1 MAFCGLI
8 ELVLAMEFRL
18 ISDPLLRSRMSPL
31 LSYLAP
37 SIPPLWRLSTASRQA
52 RLLMPTSPGCRSSG
66 IHTTARQRAQSSSN
80 AADLDFLEDKPGLK
94 PKPTMQSASPQRRP
108 TDNVIDNR
116 INSLLDS
123 TFHTPTLAKRKPQT
137 AADLSELMMDTASRN
152 SMRHRDPKKYHEIAK
167 KMAFPTRKTAGAGN
181 PTLLSDEAFQSLGVT
196 RRTPKRAQR
205 TVRSRPAVGRTI
217 DVLPD
222 RGVDVGRA
230 MKNLD
235 IACAVNK
242 VRQDLARQ
250 RFHERPGIKRKRL
263 KSERYRKMFMESFK
277 AVVMRVKEMRRKGW

>member
-1 MAFCGLI
+1 
-8 ELVLAMEFRL
+8 MEFRL

-37 SIPPLWRLSTASRQA
+37 SIPPFWRLSTASRQA

-66 IHTTARQRAQSSSN
+66 IHITARQRAQSSSN
-80 AADLDFLEDKPGLK
+80 AADLDFVEDKPGPQ
-94 PKPTMQSASPQRRP
+94 PKPTLQSAVPQRRP
-108 TDNVIDNR
+108 TDNAIQNQL
-116 INSLLDS
+116 NSLLDS
-123 TFHTPTLAKRKPQT
+123 TLHTPNPAKRKPET
-137 AADLSELMMDTASRN
+137 AAEISDVMMDTASRN
-152 SMRHRDPKKYHEIAK
+152 SMLYRESKKHLEIAE
-167 KMAFPTRKTAGAGN
+167 KMQFPRQQTASAGN
-181 PTLLSDEAFQSLGVT
+181 PTLPSVDAYQTLGVT
-196 RRTPKRAQR
+196 QRKPKRAQR

-222 RGVDVGRA
+222 KGVDVGRA

-242 VRQDLARQ
+242 VRQDLLRQ

-263 KSERYRKMFMESFK
+263 KSERYRKMFLQSFR